1 MKLARTVAPLALTL
15 LAAVGTAQV
24 PRLVIESDAPI
35 VTFRVAGPEVPF
47 VGGVLLSLAPDLTH
61 YLVDLPPMLTD
72 HVVLGFAFGEDEIA
86 LTLAREALP
95 IVVPIYA
102 QGVVFDGTAIQATE
116 VAVMKLEPWSDG

>member
-1 MKLARTVAPLALTL
+1 MNFPRTFTPLALTL
-15 LAAVGTAQV
+15 LAAVGTAQA

-47 VGGVLLSLAPDLTH
+47 VGGVLLSLTPDLTH

-86 LTLAREALP
+86 LRAFREALP

-102 QGVVFDGTAIQATE
+102 QGVVFDGVAIQATE
-116 VAVMKLEPWSDG
+116 ITMLMLEPWAG

>member
-1 MKLARTVAPLALTL
+1 MNFQRTVTPLALAM
-15 LAAVGTAQV
+15 LAAVATAQA
-24 PRLVIESDAPI
+24 PRLVIESDAPV

-61 YLVDLPPMLTD
+61 YFVALPPMLTD
-72 HVVLGFAFGEDEIA
+72 HVVLGIAFGEDEIA
-86 LTLAREALP
+86 LTAFREALP

-116 VAVMKLEPWSDG
+116 VTVMKLEPWAD